1 MRLFI
6 GVNADGRPLILG
18 ECCMDEKQT
27 MSEAEFCRAVGIS
40 RTTAWQLRKQGR
52 LPYYRLGAKIL
63 YSQEHVREF
72 LTSIERKA
80 VRPRPGRRQAAA

>member
-1 MRLFI
+1 M
-6 GVNADGRPLILG
+6 ADA
-18 ECCMDEKQT
+18 KQT
-27 MSEAEFCRAVGIS
+27 MSEAEFCRVVGIS

-63 YSQEHVREF
+63 YSPEHVTEF

-80 VRPRPGRRQAAA
+80 LVQRKRRRQSVA